1 MSRFGSQFKQRKPKM
16 KRIQNISL
24 SLTSLQSEC
33 GGHQG
38 TPRTLLLALLLLLA
52 LTSCQKR
59 PQPTTPDDQKTLIGF
74 SPVSQS
80 AAVKSE
86 PLSSFGTAYQKFG
99 VWGIAR
105 STGQQDY
112 ILWENNAL
120 SEVNAV
126 LDENDEPTGAYAPAS
141 DAYWLSGFKYNFIAI
156 APYNDPALTL
166 KDITSSTPYSIS
178 FSYDMGQKYTE
189 SNYDFD
195 LLAAVAEEFVEKSST
210 HASQQTLIFWHL
222 LSKIKINVIFS
233 GVTSGTVTGMRLENI
248 DTDVQYTIS
257 FDDEN
262 DNDKPLHVVP
272 EAGESTNLM
281 ISFGGMADGGNIIH
295 IVPQAIKDFRLY
307 LDFKITKDGK
317 TAETINY
324 EVNLEGAKNASPFY
338 GNNESYNW
346 NITISPNLITFDVKV
361 VPWQN
366 GEEFEYPIK

>member
-1 MSRFGSQFKQRKPKM
+1 M
-16 KRIQNISL
+16 
-24 SLTSLQSEC
+24 
-33 GGHQG
+33 
-38 TPRTLLLALLLLLA
+38 
-52 LTSCQKR
+52 
-59 PQPTTPDDQKTLIGF
+59 
-74 SPVSQS
+74 
-80 AAVKSE
+80 KSE

>member
-1 MSRFGSQFKQRKPKM
+1 M
-16 KRIQNISL
+16 KSVASNSL
-24 SLTSLQSEC
+24 ANY
-33 GGHQG
+33 H
-38 TPRTLLLALLLLLA
+38 
-52 LTSCQKR
+52 K
-59 PQPTTPDDQKTLIGF
+59 D
-74 SPVSQS
+74 
-80 AAVKSE
+80 
-86 PLSSFGTAYQKFG
+86 FG

-141 DAYWLSGFKYNFIAI
+141 NAYWLSGFKYNFIAI
-156 APYNDPALTL
+156 APYDSGITGVDFSQANNSARDAL
-166 KDITSSTPYSIS
+166 S
-178 FSYDMGQKYTE
+178 FSYNISERYQNGVY
-189 SNYDFD
+189 NYD
-195 LLAAVAEEFVEKSST
+195 LMAAVAETSVAKSTT
-210 HASQQTLIFWHL
+210 HPSQQNLTFWHL

-233 GVTSGTVTGMRLENI
+233 GVSSGIVTGMHLKNI
-248 DTDVQYTIS
+248 DTDVQYKIS

-262 DNDKPLHVVP
+262 DNDKPLYVVS
-272 EAGESTNLM
+272 EAGESTNSK

-324 EVNLEGAKNASPFY
+324 EVNLEGAKNAAPIY
-338 GNNESYNW
+338 RNNESYNW
-346 NITISPNLITFDVKV
+346 IITISPNLITFDVKV

>member
-1 MSRFGSQFKQRKPKM
+1 M
-16 KRIQNISL
+16 
-24 SLTSLQSEC
+24 
-33 GGHQG
+33 
-38 TPRTLLLALLLLLA
+38 
-52 LTSCQKR
+52 
-59 PQPTTPDDQKTLIGF
+59 
-74 SPVSQS
+74 
-80 AAVKSE
+80 KSE

-112 ILWENNAL
+112 ILWEDDDLSPVSHNATSGL
-120 SEVNAV
+120 YIP
-126 LDENDEPTGAYAPAS
+126 DEN
-141 DAYWLSGFKYNFIAI
+141 AYWLSRYTYNFIAI
-156 APYNDPALTL
+156 APYESELVTTHSIENSKDALT
-166 KDITSSTPYSIS
+166 
-178 FSYDMGQKYTE
+178 FSYDMGTKYE
-189 SNYDFD
+189 NSDYAFD

-272 EAGESTNLM
+272 EAGTSTKSR
-281 ISFGGMADGGNIIH
+281 ISFDGMADGGNIIH
-295 IVPQAIKDFRLY
+295 IVPQAITDFRLY
-307 LDFKITKDGK
+307 LDFEITKDGK
-317 TAETINY
+317 TAETTDY
-324 EVNLEGAKNASPFY
+324 EVNLDGAKNAAPIY

-346 NITISPNLITFDVKV
+346 IITISPNLITFDVKV